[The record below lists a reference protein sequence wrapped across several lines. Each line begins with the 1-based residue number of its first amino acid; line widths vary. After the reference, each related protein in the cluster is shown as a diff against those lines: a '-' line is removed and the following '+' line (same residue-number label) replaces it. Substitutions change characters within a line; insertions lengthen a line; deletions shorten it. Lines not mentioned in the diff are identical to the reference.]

1 LGLGSWVL
9 GLGSWVLGLGSW
21 VLGLG
26 QGAIASIKLARRML
40 QEDNLIKCKRS
51 T

>member
-1 LGLGSWVL
+1 MIVL

-21 VLGLG
+21 GMVVCNK
-26 QGAIASIKLARRML
+26 INDNRYC
-40 QEDNLIKCKRS
+40 EDIL